1 MRNACKDAGGRI
13 LKNALLR
20 GTISSSR
27 ENVKKTARDR
37 VSNDYGPS
45 RVGRTAVSAGR
56 SPINLLCFMESE
68 DLTGEKRRAQRSQ
81 RNTRVICTSVEV

>member
-56 SPINLLCFMESE
+56 SPINLLCLMESE
-68 DLTGEKRRAQRSQ
+68 YLTYSLPIYFVFCCYGFQHPYY
-81 RNTRVICTSVEV
+81 C